1 MIVYHPEIERT
12 IWRIPIYGFY
22 KIDGISICLLAAW
35 GLWSPSLSL
44 KELNAKKIT
53 EGGSAFKDKV

>member
-1 MIVYHPEIERT
+1 MSSGCMGALES
-12 IWRIPIYGFY
+12 
-22 KIDGISICLLAAW
+22 K
-35 GLWSPSLSL
+35 LSL